1 MSNLWKS
8 VDDRQLEQ
16 LQKINEMLYTIHNHQ
31 KKISTAQVTE
41 MAVIIS
47 LLGKMVN
54 KLENLEKRSI
64 KEEDDV

>member
-47 LLGKMVN
+47 LLGKMVT

>member
-16 LQKINEMLYTIHNHQ
+16 LQKINEMLYLIHNHQ
-31 KKISTAQVTE
+31 KKISTAQISE

-64 KEEDDV
+64 KVEDDL